1 MALEREN
8 ILTLIGNRK
17 YHSCIL
23 TTFSFDFYF
32 FEMKAMKWLRSCGV
46 RNINVFIDGH
56 YYSELM
62 QQATGE
68 EMQLT
73 AGYSLYPI
81 FQKSIFHPKIWMLF
95 GEKEG
100 LLIVGSGNLTN
111 SGNGNNDEIWGAF
124 HFDIRSTENAPIFSA
139 AWNYLSML
147 SSTVKGQ
154 MNEKTNRWIVKHS
167 KWLNELPRVKPFQ
180 FSDTSQKEKVA
191 FLFNSET
198 SSIWEEL
205 SKHISNEKVI
215 EITSISPFY
224 DINGR
229 ALQEL
234 KSLFPSAE
242 INVVLDESGLIP
254 SSMQVSKTF
263 TFYDWRE
270 AGVSKVQYAKSEKTK
285 SKLHGKII
293 HFKTKSG
300 KEFCLFGSANVTPEG
315 LGLSGKNSNAEVSL
329 LIQSDKGG
337 LLNELGIE
345 LKAGN
350 SKKLSDFTATTTK
363 SIYETV
369 IKNNQFKI
377 QLLSVELIYDELT
390 LYSNGN
396 YGEPFKV
403 VFFDRQNR
411 SLHSQIFSKY
421 EQELKIK
428 LDAELGSFQY
438 IQFADS
444 EDEFISNKLL
454 VSNYFLLAKTHPNP
468 KTEDIERIYSEIQNG
483 ELSRVFDLLHY
494 AIIDETENEEGT
506 SVLHNSKNTYA
517 NREEKKEPEKLYD
530 LSSYKPIEYSSFEK
544 SLLLSSTSLHVLDVL
559 KSIHSKGLL
568 TNRQDDISVDEQED
582 NLGNISGNE
591 ESEVKTIRNLPL
603 ALLKS
608 KRRKLISYFDNLYNN
623 QQGILYGS
631 NRPNTYNP
639 TLTDLVKYLI
649 ALELLLEYG
658 GKSEKY
664 NEPDKQHTVSY
675 LYPNPSNSPSI
686 VVQDTQH
693 FFSYL
698 PFVDEYVNNNVKG
711 CCLNLV
717 GDFLMLARTGFKQY
731 EFEYTQKKVEELK
744 GEALITSIV
753 CLLNNQW
760 KENELH
766 YFHTMLLNTLHYL
779 GWRDVEDFHNNFGE
793 LKTKITH
800 RISELKHRASGL
812 EQNLETFYSKVCP
825 AFKKVIERLKDKNF
839 DTSAVQGQ
847 IIYKSPWGYSYVHS
861 VTKTNDFTLIRPGFL
876 WDDSKADYLKHSP
889 DEIYLPLKLLSFIC
903 TDL

>member
-8 ILTLIGNRK
+8 ILTLIGSRR

-46 RNINVFIDGH
+46 RNINVFVDGH

-62 QQATGE
+62 KQATGE

-95 GEKEG
+95 GDKEG

-124 HFDIRSTENAPIFSA
+124 HFDIRSTENSPIFSA

-147 SSTVKGQ
+147 SATVRGQ
-154 MNEKTNRWIVKHS
+154 MNEKTTRWIIEHS
-167 KWLNELPRVKPFQ
+167 KWLNELPKVKPFQ

-198 SSIWEEL
+198 SSIWKEL
-205 SKHISNEKVI
+205 SEHISNEKVI

-224 DINGR
+224 DINGK

-234 KSLFPSAE
+234 KSIFQSAE

-254 SSMQVSKTF
+254 SAMQVSKGF
-263 TFYDWRE
+263 TFYDWRD
-270 AGVSKVQYAKSEKTK
+270 AGVSKVQYAKSENAK

-300 KEFCLFGSANVTPEG
+300 REFCLFGSANVTPEG
-315 LGLSGKNSNAEVSL
+315 LGLAGKNSNAEVSL
-329 LIQSDKGG
+329 LIQSEKGG
-337 LLNELGIE
+337 LLNELGIK
-345 LKAGN
+345 LKSGN
-350 SKKLSDFTATTTK
+350 SKKLSEFTATATK

-369 IKNNQFKI
+369 IKNNQFKV
-377 QLLSVELIYDELT
+377 QLLSAELIYDELT
-390 LYSNGN
+390 IHSNEN
-396 YGEPFKV
+396 YAEQFKV

-411 SLHSQIFSKY
+411 FLYSQKISKY

-428 LDAELGSFQY
+428 LNAELCSIQY
-438 IQFADS
+438 VQFADS

-454 VSNYFLLAKTHPNP
+454 VSDYFLLAKTHPNP

-483 ELSRVFDLLHY
+483 ELSKVLDLLHY

-506 SVLHNSKNTYA
+506 SVLHNSKNA
-517 NREEKKEPEKLYD
+517 NAKREEKKEPERLYD
-530 LSSYKPIEYSSFEK
+530 LSSYKPIEHSAFEK
-544 SLLLSSTSLHVLDVL
+544 NLLLSSLSLRVLDVL
-559 KSIHSKGLL
+559 KFIHSKGLS
-568 TNRQDDISVDEQED
+568 TNKQGDISIDEQEE

-591 ESEVKTIRNLPL
+591 ENEVKTIRNLSF

-608 KRRKLISYFDNLYNN
+608 ERRKLISYFDNLYSN
-623 QQGILYGS
+623 QQEILYGN
-631 NRPNTYNP
+631 NRPKIYKP
-639 TLTDLVKYLI
+639 TLTDLTKYLI
-649 ALELLLEYG
+649 ALELILEYG

-664 NEPDKQHTVSY
+664 DE
-675 LYPNPSNSPSI
+675 
-686 VVQDTQH
+686 QDTQH

-698 PFVDEYVNNNVKG
+698 PFIDDYDNNNVKG
-711 CCLNLV
+711 CCLNLI
-717 GDFLMLARTGFKQY
+717 GDFLMLARTGFKEY
-731 EFEYTQKKVEELK
+731 EFDYTKRKVEELK
-744 GEALITSIV
+744 SEALVSTIV
-753 CLLNNQW
+753 CLLNNRW

-766 YFHTMLLNTLHYL
+766 YFFSMLLNTFHYL
-779 GWRDVEDFHNNFGE
+779 GWKDVEDFNNNFGE

-800 RISELKHRASGL
+800 RISELKQRANGL
-812 EQNLETFYSKVCP
+812 EQNLETFYRKVCP
-825 AFKKVIERLKDKNF
+825 AFKKVIKKLADKNF

-847 IIYKSPWGYSYVHS
+847 IIYKSPWGYCYVHS

-876 WDDSKADYLKHSP
+876 WDDAKSDYMKHSP
-889 DEIYLPLKLLSFIC
+889 DEIYLPLKLQSFIC
-903 TDL
+903 TDI

>member
-8 ILTLIGNRK
+8 ILTLIGSRR

-73 AGYSLYPI
+73 AGYSLYPV

-95 GEKEG
+95 GDKEG

-147 SSTVKGQ
+147 SSNVKGQ
-154 MNEKTNRWIVKHS
+154 MNEKTTRWIVEHS
-167 KWLNELPRVKPFQ
+167 KWLNELPKVKPFQ
-180 FSDTSQKEKVA
+180 FSDTSQKEKIA

-198 SSIWEEL
+198 SSIWVEL

-224 DINGR
+224 DSNGK

-234 KSLFPSAE
+234 KYLFPSAE

-254 SSMQVSKTF
+254 SSMQVSKGF
-263 TFYDWRE
+263 TFYDWRD
-270 AGVSKVQYAKSEKTK
+270 AGVSKVQYSKSENVK

-315 LGLSGKNSNAEVSL
+315 LGLAGKYSNAEVSL
-329 LIQSDKGG
+329 LIQSEKGG
-337 LLNELGIE
+337 LLNELGVK
-345 LKAGN
+345 LKASN
-350 SKKLSDFTATTTK
+350 RKKLSDFTATTTK

-369 IKNNQFKI
+369 IKNNQFKV
-377 QLLSVELIYDELT
+377 QLLSAELIYDELT
-390 LYSNGN
+390 LHSNGN
-396 YGEPFKV
+396 YSEQFNV
-403 VFFDRQNR
+403 VFFDRQNKF
-411 SLHSQIFSKY
+411 LHSQIFSKY

-428 LDAELGSFQY
+428 LNPELGSFQY
-438 IQFADS
+438 VQFS
-444 EDEFISNKLL
+444 NNSDEFISNKLL
-454 VSNYFLLAKTHPNP
+454 VSDYFLLAKTHPNP

-483 ELSRVFDLLHY
+483 ELSKVLDLLHY

-506 SVLHNSKNTYA
+506 SALHNSKNTDA
-517 NREEKKEPEKLYD
+517 KRDVKKEPERLYV
-530 LSSYKPIEYSSFEK
+530 LSSYKPIEHSAYEK
-544 SLLLSSTSLHVLDVL
+544 NLLLSSLSLRVLDVL
-559 KSIHSKGLL
+559 KFIHSKGLS
-568 TNRQDDISVDEQED
+568 TNRQDDISIDEQED
-582 NLGNISGNE
+582 NLGNISGNDE
-591 ESEVKTIRNLPL
+591 NEVKTLRNLSF

-608 KRRKLISYFDNLYNN
+608 ERRKLISYFDNLYSN
-623 QQGILYGS
+623 QQEILYGN
-631 NRPNTYNP
+631 NRPKVYKP
-639 TLTDLVKYLI
+639 TLTDLTKYLI
-649 ALELLLEYG
+649 ALELILEYG

-664 NEPDKQHTVSY
+664 DEQE
-675 LYPNPSNSPSI
+675 
-686 VVQDTQH
+686 TQH

-698 PFVDEYVNNNVKG
+698 PFVDEYDNNNVKG

-717 GDFLMLARTGFKQY
+717 GDFLMLARTGFKEY
-731 EFEYTQKKVEELK
+731 EFDYTKKKVEELK
-744 GEALITSIV
+744 GEALVSTIV
-753 CLLNNQW
+753 CLLNNRW

-766 YFHTMLLNTLHYL
+766 YFYSMLLNTLHYL
-779 GWRDVEDFHNNFGE
+779 GWKDVDDFNSNFGE
-793 LKTKITH
+793 LKAKIIH
-800 RISELKHRASGL
+800 RISELKQRANGL
-812 EQNLETFYSKVCP
+812 EQNLEIFYRRVCP
-825 AFKKVIERLKDKNF
+825 AFKKVLKQLGDKNF
-839 DTSAVQGQ
+839 DTSAVYGQ
-847 IIYKSPWGYSYVHS
+847 IIYKSPWGYCYVHS

-876 WDDSKADYLKHSP
+876 WDDGKAEYMKHSP
-889 DEIYLPLKLLSFIC
+889 DEIYLPLKLQSFIC

>member
-8 ILTLIGNRK
+8 ILTLIGSRR

-73 AGYSLYPI
+73 AGYSLYPV

-95 GEKEG
+95 GDKEG
-100 LLIVGSGNLTN
+100 LIIVGSGNLTN

-124 HFDIRSTENAPIFSA
+124 HFDIRSTENATIFSS

-154 MNEKTNRWIVKHS
+154 MNEKTTRWIVEHS
-167 KWLNELPRVKPFQ
+167 KWLNELPKVKPFQ
-180 FSDTSQKEKVA
+180 FSNTSQKDKVA

-205 SKHISNEKVI
+205 SKHIRNEKII

-224 DINGR
+224 DINGK

-234 KSLFPSAE
+234 KSLFPTAE

-254 SSMQVSKTF
+254 SSMPNNKAF
-263 TFYDWRE
+263 TFYDWRD
-270 AGVSKVQYAKSEKTK
+270 AGVSKVQYAKSENEK

-293 HFKTKSG
+293 HFTTKSG

-315 LGLSGKNSNAEVSL
+315 LGLAGKYLNAEVSL
-329 LIQSDKGG
+329 LIQSEKGG
-337 LLNELGIE
+337 LLNQLGIK
-345 LKAGN
+345 LKARD
-350 SKKLSDFTATTTK
+350 SKKLSEFTVTKTK
-363 SIYETV
+363 SIYETI
-369 IKNNQFKI
+369 IKNNQFKV
-377 QLLSVELIYDELT
+377 QLLSAELIYDELT
-390 LYSNGN
+390 IHSNGN

-403 VFFDRQNR
+403 VYFDRQNR
-411 SLHSQIFSKY
+411 FFHSQIFSKY
-421 EQELKIK
+421 EQALKIK
-428 LDAELGSFQY
+428 LNLDLGSFQY
-438 IQFADS
+438 VQLVNSA
-444 EDEFISNKLL
+444 DEFISNKLL
-454 VSNYFLLAKTHPNP
+454 VSDYFLLAKTHPNP
-468 KTEDIERIYSEIQNG
+468 KTDDIERIYSEIQNG
-483 ELSRVFDLLHY
+483 ELSKVLDLLHY

-506 SVLHNSKNTYA
+506 SALHNSKNTGA
-517 NREEKKEPEKLYD
+517 KREEKKEPEKLYE
-530 LSSYKPIEYSSFEK
+530 LSSYKPIEHSAFEK
-544 SLLLSSTSLHVLDVL
+544 NLLLSSLSLRVLDVI
-559 KSIHSKGLL
+559 KFIHSKGFS
-568 TNRQDDISVDEQED
+568 TNRQDDISVDEQEE

-591 ESEVKTIRNLPL
+591 EHEVKTLRNLSF

-608 KRRKLISYFDNLYNN
+608 ERRKLISYFDNLYSN
-623 QQGILYGS
+623 QQEILYGN
-631 NRPNTYNP
+631 NRPKIYKP
-639 TLTDLVKYLI
+639 TLTDTTKYLI
-649 ALELLLEYG
+649 ALELILEYG

-664 NEPDKQHTVSY
+664 DE
-675 LYPNPSNSPSI
+675 
-686 VVQDTQH
+686 QDTQH

-698 PFVDEYVNNNVKG
+698 PFVDEYDNNNVKG
-711 CCLNLV
+711 FCLNIV
-717 GDFLMLARTGFKQY
+717 GDFLMLARTGFKEY
-731 EFEYTQKKVEELK
+731 EFDYTKKKVEELK
-744 GEALITSIV
+744 SEALVSTIV
-753 CLLNNQW
+753 CLLNNRW

-766 YFHTMLLNTLHYL
+766 YFLSMLLNTLHYL
-779 GWRDVEDFHNNFGE
+779 GWKDVVDFNNNFGE
-793 LKTKITH
+793 LKPKINH
-800 RISELKHRASGL
+800 RIYELKKRASGL
-812 EQNLETFYSKVCP
+812 EQNLEIFYRKVCP
-825 AFKKVIERLKDKNF
+825 AFKKVIKQLEDKNF

-876 WDDSKADYLKHSP
+876 WDKDKADYLKHSP
-889 DEIYLPLKLLSFIC
+889 DFEYKPLKILTFCKVDI
-903 TDL
+903 

>member
-8 ILTLIGNRK
+8 ILTLIGSRR

-73 AGYSLYPI
+73 AGYSLYPV

-95 GEKEG
+95 GDKEG

-124 HFDIRSTENAPIFSA
+124 HFDIRSTENASIFSA

-147 SSTVKGQ
+147 SATVKGQ
-154 MNEKTNRWIVKHS
+154 MNEKTTRWIVEHS

-191 FLFNSET
+191 FLFNSEK

-205 SKHISNEKVI
+205 SKHISYEKVI

-224 DINGR
+224 DINGK

-254 SSMQVSKTF
+254 SSMQVSKAF
-263 TFYDWRE
+263 TFYDWRD
-270 AGVSKVQYAKSEKTK
+270 AGVSKVQYAKSENAK
-285 SKLHGKII
+285 SKLHGKIL

-315 LGLSGKNSNAEVSL
+315 LGLGGENSNAEVSL
-329 LIQSDKGG
+329 LIQSEKGG
-337 LLNELGIE
+337 LLNELGIK
-345 LKAGN
+345 LKSSN

-369 IKNNQFKI
+369 IKNNQFKV
-377 QLLSVELIYDELT
+377 QLLSAELIYDELT
-390 LYSNGN
+390 LHSNGN
-396 YGEPFKV
+396 YTEQFKV
-403 VFFDRQNR
+403 VFFDRQNKF
-411 SLHSQIFSKY
+411 LHSQIFSKY

-428 LDAELGSFQY
+428 LNVELGSFQY
-438 IQFADS
+438 VQFADS
-444 EDEFISNKLL
+444 ADEFISNKLL
-454 VSNYFLLAKTHPNP
+454 VSDYFLLAKTHPNP

-483 ELSRVFDLLHY
+483 ELSKVLDLLHY

-506 SVLHNSKNTYA
+506 SVLHNSKNIETK
-517 NREEKKEPEKLYD
+517 REEKKEPEKLYD
-530 LSSYKPIEYSSFEK
+530 LSSYKPIEHSAFEK
-544 SLLLSSTSLHVLDVL
+544 NLLLSSLSLRVLDVL
-559 KSIHSKGLL
+559 KFIHSKALS
-568 TNRQDDISVDEQED
+568 TKRQDDISIDEQEE

-591 ESEVKTIRNLPL
+591 ENEVKTHRNLSF

-608 KRRKLISYFDNLYNN
+608 ERRKLISYFNNLYNN
-623 QQGILYGS
+623 QQGILYGN
-631 NRPNTYNP
+631 NRPKIYKP
-639 TLTDLVKYLI
+639 TLTDLTKYLI
-649 ALELLLEYG
+649 ALELILEYG

-664 NEPDKQHTVSY
+664 DEQE
-675 LYPNPSNSPSI
+675 
-686 VVQDTQH
+686 TQY

-698 PFVDEYVNNNVKG
+698 PFVDEYDNNNVKG
-711 CCLNLV
+711 CCLNIV
-717 GDFLMLARTGFKQY
+717 GDFLMLARTGFKEY
-731 EFEYTQKKVEELK
+731 EFDYTKKKIEELK
-744 GEALITSIV
+744 SEALVSTIV
-753 CLLNNQW
+753 CLLNNRW

-766 YFHTMLLNTLHYL
+766 YFLSMLLNTLHYL
-779 GWRDVEDFHNNFGE
+779 GWKDVEDFNNNFSE
-793 LKTKITH
+793 LKIKISH

-812 EQNLETFYSKVCP
+812 EQNLETFYRKVCP
-825 AFKKVIERLKDKNF
+825 AFKKVLKQLAAKNF
-839 DTSAVQGQ
+839 DTSAVHGQ
-847 IIYKSPWGYSYVHS
+847 IIYKSPWGYCYVYS

-876 WDDSKADYLKHSP
+876 WDDDKADYMKHSP
-889 DEIYLPLKLLSFIC
+889 DEIYLPLKLPSFIC

>member
-8 ILTLIGNRK
+8 ILTLIGSRR

-62 QQATGE
+62 KQATGE

-73 AGYSLYPI
+73 AGYSLYPV

-95 GEKEG
+95 GDKEG

-124 HFDIRSTENAPIFSA
+124 HFDIRSTENSPIFSA

-147 SSTVKGQ
+147 SATVRGQ
-154 MNEKTNRWIVKHS
+154 MNEKTTRWIVEHS
-167 KWLNELPRVKPFQ
+167 KWLNELPKVKPFQ
-180 FSDTSQKEKVA
+180 FSNTSQKEKVA

-198 SSIWEEL
+198 SSIWKEL

-224 DINGR
+224 DINGKV
-229 ALQEL
+229 LQEL
-234 KSLFPSAE
+234 KSIFPSAA

-254 SSMQVSKTF
+254 SAMQVSKGF
-263 TFYDWRE
+263 TFYDWRD
-270 AGVSKVQYAKSEKTK
+270 AGVSKVQYAKSENAK

-300 KEFCLFGSANVTPEG
+300 REFCLFGSANVTPEG
-315 LGLSGKNSNAEVSL
+315 LGLAGKNSNAEVSL
-329 LIQSDKGG
+329 LIQSEKGG
-337 LLNELGIE
+337 LLNELGIK
-345 LKAGN
+345 LKSGN
-350 SKKLSDFTATTTK
+350 SKKLSDFKASATK

-369 IKNNQFKI
+369 IKNNQFKV

-390 LYSNGN
+390 LHSNGN
-396 YGEPFKV
+396 YAGQFKV

-411 SLHSQIFSKY
+411 FLHSQKISKY

-428 LDAELGSFQY
+428 LNAELGSIQY
-438 IQFADS
+438 VQFADS
-444 EDEFISNKLL
+444 ADEFISNKLL
-454 VSNYFLLAKTHPNP
+454 VSDYFLLAKTHPNP

-483 ELSRVFDLLHY
+483 ELSKVLDLLHY

-506 SVLHNSKNTYA
+506 SVLHNSKNA
-517 NREEKKEPEKLYD
+517 NAKREEKKEPERLYD
-530 LSSYKPIEYSSFEK
+530 LSSYKPIEHSAFEK
-544 SLLLSSTSLHVLDVL
+544 NLLLSSLSLRVLDVL
-559 KSIHSKGLL
+559 KLIHSKGLS
-568 TNRQDDISVDEQED
+568 TNRQDDISVDEQEE

-591 ESEVKTIRNLPL
+591 ENEVKTIRNLSF

-608 KRRKLISYFDNLYNN
+608 EKRKLISYFDNLYSN
-623 QQGILYGS
+623 QQEILYGN
-631 NRPNTYNP
+631 NRPKIYKP
-639 TLTDLVKYLI
+639 TLTDLTKYLI
-649 ALELLLEYG
+649 ALELILEYG

-664 NEPDKQHTVSY
+664 DE
-675 LYPNPSNSPSI
+675 
-686 VVQDTQH
+686 QDTQH

-698 PFVDEYVNNNVKG
+698 PFVDDYDNNNVKG
-711 CCLNLV
+711 CCLNLI
-717 GDFLMLARTGFKQY
+717 GDFLMLARTGFREY
-731 EFEYTQKKVEELK
+731 EFDYTKRKVEELK
-744 GEALITSIV
+744 SEALVSTIV
-753 CLLNNQW
+753 CLLNNRW

-766 YFHTMLLNTLHYL
+766 YFFSMLLNTFHYL
-779 GWRDVEDFHNNFGE
+779 GWKDVEDFNKNFGE

-800 RISELKHRASGL
+800 RISELKQRANGL
-812 EQNLETFYSKVCP
+812 EQNLETFYRKVCP
-825 AFKKVIERLKDKNF
+825 AFKKVIKQLADKNF

-847 IIYKSPWGYSYVHS
+847 IIYKSPWGYCYVHS

-876 WDDSKADYLKHSP
+876 WDDAKSDYMKHSP
-889 DEIYLPLKLLSFIC
+889 DEIYLPLKLQSFIC
-903 TDL
+903 TDI

>member
-8 ILTLIGNRK
+8 ILTLIGSRR

-73 AGYSLYPI
+73 AGYSLYPV

-95 GEKEG
+95 GDKEG

-147 SSTVKGQ
+147 SSNVKGQ
-154 MNEKTNRWIVKHS
+154 MNEKTTRWIVEHS
-167 KWLNELPRVKPFQ
+167 KWLNELPKVKPFQ
-180 FSDTSQKEKVA
+180 FSDTSQKEKIA

-198 SSIWEEL
+198 SSIWVEF

-224 DINGR
+224 DSNGK

-242 INVVLDESGLIP
+242 INVVLDESGIIP
-254 SSMQVSKTF
+254 SSMQVSKGF
-263 TFYDWRE
+263 TFYDWRD
-270 AGVSKVQYAKSEKTK
+270 AGVSKVQYSKSENVK

-315 LGLSGKNSNAEVSL
+315 LGLAGKYSNAEVSL
-329 LIQSDKGG
+329 LIQSEKGG
-337 LLNELGIE
+337 LLNELGVK
-345 LKAGN
+345 LKASN
-350 SKKLSDFTATTTK
+350 RKKLSDFTATKTK

-369 IKNNQFKI
+369 IKNNQFKV
-377 QLLSVELIYDELT
+377 QLLSAELIYDELT

-396 YGEPFKV
+396 YSEQFNV
-403 VFFDRQNR
+403 VFFDRQNKF
-411 SLHSQIFSKY
+411 LHSQIFSKY

-428 LDAELGSFQY
+428 LNPELGSFQY
-438 IQFADS
+438 VQFS
-444 EDEFISNKLL
+444 NNSDEFISNKLL
-454 VSNYFLLAKTHPNP
+454 VSDYFLLAKTHPNP

-483 ELSRVFDLLHY
+483 ELSKVLDLLQY

-506 SVLHNSKNTYA
+506 SALHNSKNTDA
-517 NREEKKEPEKLYD
+517 KRDVKNEPERLYD
-530 LSSYKPIEYSSFEK
+530 LSSYKPIEHSAYEK
-544 SLLLSSTSLHVLDVL
+544 NLLLSSLSLRVLDVL
-559 KSIHSKGLL
+559 KFIHSKGLS
-568 TNRQDDISVDEQED
+568 TNRQDDISIDEQEE
-582 NLGNISGNE
+582 NLGNISGNDE
-591 ESEVKTIRNLPL
+591 NEVKTLRNLSF

-608 KRRKLISYFDNLYNN
+608 ERRKLISYFDILYSN
-623 QQGILYGS
+623 QQEILYGN
-631 NRPNTYNP
+631 NRPKVYKP
-639 TLTDLVKYLI
+639 TLTDLTKYLI
-649 ALELLLEYG
+649 ALELILEYG

-664 NEPDKQHTVSY
+664 DEQE
-675 LYPNPSNSPSI
+675 
-686 VVQDTQH
+686 TQH

-698 PFVDEYVNNNVKG
+698 PFVDEYYNNNVKG

-717 GDFLMLARTGFKQY
+717 GDFLMLARTGFKEY
-731 EFEYTQKKVEELK
+731 EFDYTKKKVEELK
-744 GEALITSIV
+744 GEALVSTIV
-753 CLLNNQW
+753 CLLNNRW

-766 YFHTMLLNTLHYL
+766 YFYSMLLNTLHYL
-779 GWRDVEDFHNNFGE
+779 GWKDVDDFNSNFGE
-793 LKTKITH
+793 LKAKIIH
-800 RISELKHRASGL
+800 RISELKQRANGL
-812 EQNLETFYSKVCP
+812 EQNLEIFYRRVCP
-825 AFKKVIERLKDKNF
+825 AFKKVLQQLGDKNF
-839 DTSAVQGQ
+839 DTSAVHGQ
-847 IIYKSPWGYSYVHS
+847 IIYKSPWGYCYVHS

-876 WDDSKADYLKHSP
+876 WDDGKAEYMKHSP
-889 DEIYLPLKLLSFIC
+889 DEIYLPLKLQSFIC

>member
-8 ILTLIGNRK
+8 ILTLIGSRR

-68 EMQLT
+68 EMQLN
-73 AGYSLYPI
+73 AGYSLYPV

-95 GEKEG
+95 GDKEG

-124 HFDIRSTENAPIFSA
+124 HFDIRSTENAPIFSS
-139 AWNYLSML
+139 AWNYLSLL
-147 SSTVKGQ
+147 SATVKGQ
-154 MNEKTNRWIVKHS
+154 MNEKTTRWIVEHS
-167 KWLNELPRVKPFQ
+167 KWLNELPKVKPFQ
-180 FSDTSQKEKVA
+180 FYDTSQKEKVA

-198 SSIWEEL
+198 SSIWQEL
-205 SKHISNEKVI
+205 LKHISNEKVI

-224 DINGR
+224 DSNGK

-234 KSLFPSAE
+234 KSLFPTAR

-254 SSMQVSKTF
+254 SSMQVSKAF
-263 TFYDWRE
+263 TFYDWRN
-270 AGVSKVQYAKSEKTK
+270 AGVSKVQYAKSENSK

-293 HFKTKSG
+293 HFKTKNG

-315 LGLSGKNSNAEVSL
+315 LGLAGKYSNTEVSL
-329 LIQSDKGG
+329 LIQSEKGG
-337 LLNELGIE
+337 LLNQLGIK

-363 SIYETV
+363 SIYETIV
-369 IKNNQFKI
+369 NNNQFKV
-377 QLLSVELIYDELT
+377 QLLSAELIYDELT
-390 LYSNGN
+390 IHSNGN
-396 YGEPFKV
+396 YAELFKV
-403 VFFDRQNR
+403 VFFDGQNR
-411 SLHSQIFSKY
+411 FLHSQTISKY
-421 EQELKIK
+421 EQELKTK
-428 LDAELGSFQY
+428 LNSELGSIQY
-438 IQFADS
+438 IQLANRA
-444 EDEFISNKLL
+444 DEFISNKLL
-454 VSNYFLLAKTHPNP
+454 VSDYFLLAKTHPNP

-483 ELSRVFDLLHY
+483 ELSKVLDLLHY

-506 SVLHNSKNTYA
+506 SILHNSKTIEA
-517 NREEKKEPEKLYD
+517 KRDKTTEPEKLYD
-530 LSSYKPIEYSSFEK
+530 LSSYKPIEHSAFEK
-544 SLLLSSTSLHVLDVL
+544 NLILSSLSLRVLDVL
-559 KSIHSKGLL
+559 RFIHSKALS
-568 TNRQDDISVDEQED
+568 TNRDEDISVDEQEV
-582 NLGNISGNE
+582 NLGNISGND
-591 ESEVKTIRNLPL
+591 ESEVKPHRNLSF
-603 ALLKS
+603 AFLKS
-608 KRRKLISYFDNLYNN
+608 ERRKLTKYFDNLYGFE
-623 QQGILYGS
+623 QEILYGN
-631 NRPNTYNP
+631 NRPKTYKP
-639 TLTDLVKYLI
+639 TLTDLTKYLI
-649 ALELLLEYG
+649 ALELMLEYG

-664 NEPDKQHTVSY
+664 DE
-675 LYPNPSNSPSI
+675 
-686 VVQDTQH
+686 QDTQH

-698 PFVDEYVNNNVKG
+698 PFVDEYDNNNVKG

-717 GDFLMLARTGFKQY
+717 GDFLMLARTGFKEY
-731 EFEYTQKKVEELK
+731 EFDYTKRKVEELK
-744 GEALITSIV
+744 GEALVSTIV
-753 CLLNNQW
+753 CLLNNRW

-766 YFHTMLLNTLHYL
+766 YFHSMLLNTLHYL
-779 GWRDVEDFHNNFGE
+779 GWRDVEDFNNNFGE
-793 LKTKITH
+793 LKTKITN

-812 EQNLETFYSKVCP
+812 EQNLEIFYRKVCP
-825 AFKKVIERLKDKNF
+825 AFKKVIKRLADKNF

-847 IIYKSPWGYSYVHS
+847 IIYKSLWGYSYVHS

-876 WDDSKADYLKHSP
+876 WDDDKADYLKYSP
-889 DEIYLPLKLLSFIC
+889 NEIYLPLKLPSFIC

>member
-8 ILTLIGNRK
+8 ILTLIGSRR

-62 QQATGE
+62 KQATGE

-73 AGYSLYPI
+73 AGYSLYPV

-95 GEKEG
+95 GDKEG

-124 HFDIRSTENAPIFSA
+124 HFDIRSTENSPIFSA

-147 SSTVKGQ
+147 SVTVRGQ
-154 MNEKTNRWIVKHS
+154 MNEKTTRWIVEHS
-167 KWLNELPRVKPFQ
+167 KWLNELPKVKPFQ
-180 FSDTSQKEKVA
+180 FFDTSQKEKVA

-198 SSIWEEL
+198 SSIWKEL
-205 SKHISNEKVI
+205 SEHISNEKVI

-224 DINGR
+224 DINGK

-234 KSLFPSAE
+234 KSIFPSAA

-254 SSMQVSKTF
+254 SAMQVSKGF
-263 TFYDWRE
+263 TFYDWRD
-270 AGVSKVQYAKSEKTK
+270 AGVSKVQYAKSENAK

-300 KEFCLFGSANVTPEG
+300 REFCLFGSANVTPEG
-315 LGLSGKNSNAEVSL
+315 LGLAGKNSNAEVSL
-329 LIQSDKGG
+329 LIQSEKGG
-337 LLNELGIE
+337 LLNELGIK
-345 LKAGN
+345 LKSGN
-350 SKKLSDFTATTTK
+350 SKILSDFTATATK

-369 IKNNQFKI
+369 IKNNQFKV
-377 QLLSVELIYDELT
+377 QLLSAELIYDELT
-390 LYSNGN
+390 LHSNGN
-396 YGEPFKV
+396 YAEQFKV

-411 SLHSQIFSKY
+411 FLHSQNISKY

-428 LDAELGSFQY
+428 LNAELGSFQY
-438 IQFADS
+438 VQFADS
-444 EDEFISNKLL
+444 ADEFISNKLL
-454 VSNYFLLAKTHPNP
+454 VSDYFLLAKTHPNP

-483 ELSRVFDLLHY
+483 ELSKVLDLLHY

-506 SVLHNSKNTYA
+506 SVLHNSKNA
-517 NREEKKEPEKLYD
+517 NAKREEKKEPERLYD
-530 LSSYKPIEYSSFEK
+530 LSSYKPIEHSAFEK
-544 SLLLSSTSLHVLDVL
+544 NLLLSSLSLRVLDVL
-559 KSIHSKGLL
+559 KLIHSKGLS
-568 TNRQDDISVDEQED
+568 TNRQDDISVDEQEE

-591 ESEVKTIRNLPL
+591 ENEVKTIRNLSF

-608 KRRKLISYFDNLYNN
+608 KRRKLISYFDNLYSN
-623 QQGILYGS
+623 QQEILYGN
-631 NRPNTYNP
+631 NRPKIYKP
-639 TLTDLVKYLI
+639 TLTDLTKYLI
-649 ALELLLEYG
+649 ALELILEFG

-664 NEPDKQHTVSY
+664 DE
-675 LYPNPSNSPSI
+675 
-686 VVQDTQH
+686 QDTQH

-698 PFVDEYVNNNVKG
+698 PFVDDYDNNNVKG
-711 CCLNLV
+711 CCLNLI
-717 GDFLMLARTGFKQY
+717 GDFLMLARTGFKEY
-731 EFEYTQKKVEELK
+731 EFDYTKKKVEELK
-744 GEALITSIV
+744 GEALVSTIV
-753 CLLNNQW
+753 CLLNNRW

-766 YFHTMLLNTLHYL
+766 YFFSMLLNTLHYL
-779 GWRDVEDFHNNFGE
+779 GWKDVEDFNNNFGE
-793 LKTKITH
+793 MKTKITH
-800 RISELKHRASGL
+800 RISELKHRANGL
-812 EQNLETFYSKVCP
+812 EQNLEIFYRKVCP
-825 AFKKVIERLKDKNF
+825 AFKKVIKQLADKNF

-876 WDDSKADYLKHSP
+876 WDDDKADYMKHSP
-889 DEIYLPLKLLSFIC
+889 DEIYLPLKLPSFIC

>member
-8 ILTLIGNRK
+8 ILTLIGSRR

-73 AGYSLYPI
+73 AGYSLYPV

-95 GEKEG
+95 GDKEG

-124 HFDIRSTENAPIFSA
+124 HFDIRSTENAAIFSA

-154 MNEKTNRWIVKHS
+154 MNEKTTRWIVEYS
-167 KWLNELPRVKPFQ
+167 KWLNELPRVIPFQ

-215 EITSISPFY
+215 QITSISPFY
-224 DINGR
+224 DSNGK

-242 INVVLDESGLIP
+242 INVVLDENGLIP
-254 SSMQVSKTF
+254 SSMQVSKVF
-263 TFYDWRE
+263 AFYDWRD
-270 AGVSKVQYAKSEKTK
+270 AGVSKVQYSKSENSK

-300 KEFCLFGSANVTPEG
+300 KEFCLFGSANVSPEG
-315 LGLSGKNSNAEVSL
+315 LGLAGKHSNAEVSL

-337 LLNELGIE
+337 FLNQLGIK

-350 SKKLSDFTATTTK
+350 SKKLSDFTATSTK

-369 IKNNQFKI
+369 IKNNQFKV
-377 QLLSVELIYDELT
+377 QLLSAELIYDELT
-390 LYSNGN
+390 IHSNGN
-396 YGEPFKV
+396 YAELFKV
-403 VFFDRQNR
+403 VLFDKQNR
-411 SLHSQIFSKY
+411 FLHSQTISKY
-421 EQELKIK
+421 EQELKTK
-428 LDAELGSFQY
+428 LNLELGSIQY
-438 IQFADS
+438 IQLANS
-444 EDEFISNKLL
+444 ADEFISNKLL
-454 VSNYFLLAKTHPNP
+454 VSDYFLLSKTHPNP

-483 ELSRVFDLLHY
+483 ELSKVLDLLHY

-506 SVLHNSKNTYA
+506 SFLHNSKNIDVK
-517 NREEKKEPEKLYD
+517 REEKKEPKKLYD
-530 LSSYKPIEYSSFEK
+530 LSSYKPIEHSAFEK
-544 SLLLSSTSLHVLDVL
+544 NLLLSSLSLRVLDVL
-559 KSIHSKGLL
+559 KFIHSKGLS
-568 TNRQDDISVDEQED
+568 TNRQDDISVDEQEE
-582 NLGNISGNE
+582 NLGNITGNE
-591 ESEVKTIRNLPL
+591 ENEVKALRNLSF

-608 KRRKLISYFDNLYNN
+608 ERRKLIGYFDNLYSN
-623 QQGILYGS
+623 QQEILYGK
-631 NRPNTYNP
+631 NRPKIYKP
-639 TLTDLVKYLI
+639 TLTDLTKYLI
-649 ALELLLEYG
+649 ALELILEYG

-664 NEPDKQHTVSY
+664 DE
-675 LYPNPSNSPSI
+675 
-686 VVQDTQH
+686 QDSQH

-698 PFVDEYVNNNVKG
+698 PFVDEYDNNNVKG

-717 GDFLMLARTGFKQY
+717 GDFLMFARTGFKEY
-731 EFEYTQKKVEELK
+731 EFDYTKKKVEELK
-744 GEALITSIV
+744 GEALVSTIV
-753 CLLNNQW
+753 CLLNNRW

-766 YFHTMLLNTLHYL
+766 YFHSMLLNTLHYL
-779 GWRDVEDFHNNFGE
+779 GWKDVEDFNNNFGE

-812 EQNLETFYSKVCP
+812 EQNLETFYRIVCP
-825 AFKKVIERLKDKNF
+825 AFRKVIKRLADKNF

-861 VTKTNDFTLIRPGFL
+861 VTKTNDFTLIRPGFM
-876 WDDSKADYLKHSP
+876 WDDNKADYVKHSP
-889 DEIYLPLKLLSFIC
+889 DEIYKPLKLTSLIC
-903 TDL
+903 LDI

>member
-8 ILTLIGNRK
+8 ILTLIGSRR

-73 AGYSLYPI
+73 AGYSLYPV

-95 GEKEG
+95 GDKEG

-154 MNEKTNRWIVKHS
+154 MNEKTTRWIVEHS
-167 KWLNELPRVKPFQ
+167 KWLNELPKVKPFQ

-224 DINGR
+224 DSNGK

-254 SSMQVSKTF
+254 SSMQVSKGF
-263 TFYDWRE
+263 TFYDWRD
-270 AGVSKVQYAKSEKTK
+270 AGVSKVQYAKSENAK

-315 LGLSGKNSNAEVSL
+315 LGLAGKYSNAEVSL
-329 LIQSDKGG
+329 LIQSEKGG
-337 LLNELGIE
+337 LLNELGIK
-345 LKAGN
+345 LKASN
-350 SKKLSDFTATTTK
+350 SKKLSDFKATTTK

-377 QLLSVELIYDELT
+377 QLLSAELIYDELA
-390 LYSNGN
+390 LHSNGN
-396 YGEPFKV
+396 YSEQFNV
-403 VFFDRQNR
+403 VFFDRQNKF
-411 SLHSQIFSKY
+411 LHSQIFSKY

-428 LDAELGSFQY
+428 LNPELGSFQY
-438 IQFADS
+438 VQFS
-444 EDEFISNKLL
+444 NNSDEFISNKLL
-454 VSNYFLLAKTHPNP
+454 VSDYFLLAKTHPNP

-483 ELSRVFDLLHY
+483 ELSKVLDLLHY

-506 SVLHNSKNTYA
+506 SVLQNSKNTDA
-517 NREEKKEPEKLYD
+517 KREEKKEPERLYD
-530 LSSYKPIEYSSFEK
+530 LSSYKPIEHSSYEK
-544 SLLLSSTSLHVLDVL
+544 NLLLSSLSLRVLDVL
-559 KSIHSKGLL
+559 KFIHSKGLS
-568 TNRQDDISVDEQED
+568 TNRQDDISIDEQEE

-591 ESEVKTIRNLPL
+591 ENEVKTLRNLSF

-608 KRRKLISYFDNLYNN
+608 ERRKLISYFDNLYSN
-623 QQGILYGS
+623 QQEILYGN
-631 NRPNTYNP
+631 NRPKIYKP
-639 TLTDLVKYLI
+639 TLTDLTKYLI
-649 ALELLLEYG
+649 ALELLFEYG

-664 NEPDKQHTVSY
+664 DEQG
-675 LYPNPSNSPSI
+675 
-686 VVQDTQH
+686 TQH

-698 PFVDEYVNNNVKG
+698 PFVDEYDNNNVKG

-717 GDFLMLARTGFKQY
+717 GDFVMLARTGFKEY
-731 EFEYTQKKVEELK
+731 EFDYTKKKVEELK
-744 GEALITSIV
+744 SEALISTIV
-753 CLLNNQW
+753 CLLNNRW

-766 YFHTMLLNTLHYL
+766 YFFSMLLNTLHYL
-779 GWRDVEDFHNNFGE
+779 GWKDVEDFNNNFGE

-812 EQNLETFYSKVCP
+812 EQNLETFYRKVCP
-825 AFKKVIERLKDKNF
+825 AFKKVIKRLADKNF

-861 VTKTNDFTLIRPGFL
+861 VTKTNEYTLIRPGFL
-876 WDDSKADYLKHSP
+876 WDDDKADYMKHSP
-889 DEIYLPLKLLSFIC
+889 DEIYLPLKLQSFIC

>member
-8 ILTLIGNRK
+8 ILTLIGSRR

-73 AGYSLYPI
+73 AGYSLYPV

-95 GEKEG
+95 GDKEG

-139 AWNYLSML
+139 AWNYLSKL

-154 MNEKTNRWIVKHS
+154 MNEKTTRWIIEHS
-167 KWLNELPRVKPFQ
+167 KWLNELPIVQPFQ
-180 FSDTSQKEKVA
+180 FSYTSQKEKIA

-224 DINGR
+224 DSNGKV
-229 ALQEL
+229 LQEL
-234 KSLFPSAE
+234 KSLFPTAG

-254 SSMQVSKTF
+254 SSMQVSKAF
-263 TFYDWRE
+263 TFYDWSDT
-270 AGVSKVQYAKSEKTK
+270 GVSKVQYAKSENTK

-315 LGLSGKNSNAEVSL
+315 LGLSGKHSNAEVSL
-329 LIQSDKGG
+329 LILSEKGG
-337 LLNELGIE
+337 LLNQLGIK
-345 LKAGN
+345 LKSSN
-350 SKKLSDFTATTTK
+350 SKKLSDFKATTSK

-369 IKNNQFKI
+369 IKNNQHKV
-377 QLLSVELIYDELT
+377 QLLSAELIYDELT
-390 LYSNGN
+390 FHSNGN
-396 YGEPFKV
+396 YTDQIKV
-403 VFFDRQNR
+403 VLFDKHNR
-411 SLHSQIFSKY
+411 FLYSQKIPKF

-428 LDAELGSFQY
+428 LNLELGSFQY
-438 IQFADS
+438 VQFANS
-444 EDEFISNKLL
+444 SDEFISNKLL
-454 VSNYFLLAKTHPNP
+454 ISDYFLIAKTHPNP
-468 KTEDIERIYSEIQNG
+468 KTEDIERIYSEIQSG
-483 ELSRVFDLLHY
+483 ELSKVLDLLHY

-506 SVLHNSKNTYA
+506 SILHNRKSNEAK
-517 NREEKKEPEKLYD
+517 RDEKEEPEKLYD
-530 LSSYKPIEYSSFEK
+530 LSSYKPIENSAFEK
-544 SLLLSSTSLHVLDVL
+544 NLILSSLSLRVLDVL
-559 KSIHSKGLL
+559 KFIHSKSLS
-568 TNRQDDISVDEQED
+568 TNREEDIRVDEQEE
-582 NLGNISGNE
+582 NLGDISGNE
-591 ESEVKTIRNLPL
+591 ESEVKTHRNLSF

-608 KRRKLISYFDNLYNN
+608 ERRKLTNFFDNFYSY
-623 QQGILYGS
+623 QQEILYG
-631 NRPNTYNP
+631 NTRPKTYKP
-639 TLTDLVKYLI
+639 TLTDLTKYLI
-649 ALELLLEYG
+649 ALELILEYG

-664 NEPDKQHTVSY
+664 DEQDKQH
-675 LYPNPSNSPSI
+675 
-686 VVQDTQH
+686 
-693 FFSYL
+693 FFNYL
-698 PFVDEYVNNNVKG
+698 PFSDEYDNNNVKG

-717 GDFLMLARTGFKQY
+717 GDFLMLARTGFKEY
-731 EFEYTQKKVEELK
+731 EFDYTKKKIEELK
-744 GEALITSIV
+744 AEALVSTIV
-753 CLLNNQW
+753 CILNNRW

-766 YFHTMLLNTLHYL
+766 YFFSMLLNTLHYL
-779 GWRDVEDFHNNFGE
+779 GWRDVSEFKSNFEE
-793 LKTKITH
+793 LNTKIKH
-800 RISELKHRASGL
+800 RISELKHRANGL
-812 EQNLETFYSKVCP
+812 EQNLETFYKKVCP
-825 AFKKVIERLKDKNF
+825 TFLKVVNQIEEKDF

-847 IIYKSPWGYSYVHS
+847 IIYKSPLGYCYVHS
-861 VTKTNDFTLIRPGFL
+861 VTKTNDFTLIRPGFM
-876 WDDSKADYLKHSP
+876 WDDNKSDYMKHSP
-889 DEIYLPLKLLSFIC
+889 DEIYKPIKLTSLIC
-903 TDL
+903 LDI

>member
-8 ILTLIGNRK
+8 ILTLIGSRR

-73 AGYSLYPI
+73 AGYSLYPV

-95 GEKEG
+95 GDKEG

-147 SSTVKGQ
+147 SSNVKGQ
-154 MNEKTNRWIVKHS
+154 MNEKTTRWIVEHS
-167 KWLNELPRVKPFQ
+167 KWLNELPKVKPFQ

-224 DINGR
+224 DSNGK

-242 INVVLDESGLIP
+242 INVVLDESGIIP
-254 SSMQVSKTF
+254 SSMQVSKGF
-263 TFYDWRE
+263 TFYDWRD
-270 AGVSKVQYAKSEKTK
+270 AGVSKVQYSKSENVK

-315 LGLSGKNSNAEVSL
+315 LGLAGKYSNAEVSL
-329 LIQSDKGG
+329 LIQSEKGG
-337 LLNELGIE
+337 LLDELGVK
-345 LKAGN
+345 LKASN
-350 SKKLSDFTATTTK
+350 RKKLSDFTATKTK

-369 IKNNQFKI
+369 IKNNQFKV
-377 QLLSVELIYDELT
+377 QLLSAELIYDELT
-390 LYSNGN
+390 LHSNGN
-396 YGEPFKV
+396 YSEQFNV
-403 VFFDRQNR
+403 VFFDRQNKF
-411 SLHSQIFSKY
+411 LHSQIFSKY

-428 LDAELGSFQY
+428 LNPELGSFQY
-438 IQFADS
+438 VQFS
-444 EDEFISNKLL
+444 NNSDEFISNKLL
-454 VSNYFLLAKTHPNP
+454 VSDYFLLAKTHPNP

-483 ELSRVFDLLHY
+483 ELSKVLDLLHY

-506 SVLHNSKNTYA
+506 SALHNSKNTDA
-517 NREEKKEPEKLYD
+517 KRDVKKEPERLYD
-530 LSSYKPIEYSSFEK
+530 LSSYKPIEHSAYEK
-544 SLLLSSTSLHVLDVL
+544 NLLLSSLSLRVLDVL
-559 KSIHSKGLL
+559 KFIHSKGLS
-568 TNRQDDISVDEQED
+568 TNRQDDISIDEQEE
-582 NLGNISGNE
+582 NLGNISGNDE
-591 ESEVKTIRNLPL
+591 NEVKTLRNLSF

-608 KRRKLISYFDNLYNN
+608 ERRKLISYFDNLYSN
-623 QQGILYGS
+623 QQEILYGN
-631 NRPNTYNP
+631 NRPKVYKP
-639 TLTDLVKYLI
+639 TLTDLTKYLI
-649 ALELLLEYG
+649 ALELILEYG

-664 NEPDKQHTVSY
+664 DEQE
-675 LYPNPSNSPSI
+675 
-686 VVQDTQH
+686 TQH

-698 PFVDEYVNNNVKG
+698 PFVDEYDNNNVKG

-717 GDFLMLARTGFKQY
+717 GDFLMLARTGFKEY
-731 EFEYTQKKVEELK
+731 EFDYTKKKVEELK
-744 GEALITSIV
+744 GEALVSTIV
-753 CLLNNQW
+753 CLLNNRW

-766 YFHTMLLNTLHYL
+766 YFYSMLLNTLHYL
-779 GWRDVEDFHNNFGE
+779 GWKDVDDFNSNFGE
-793 LKTKITH
+793 LKAKIIH
-800 RISELKHRASGL
+800 RISELKQRANGL
-812 EQNLETFYSKVCP
+812 EQNLEIFYRKVCP
-825 AFKKVIERLKDKNF
+825 AFKKVLKQLGDKNF
-839 DTSAVQGQ
+839 DTSAVHGQ
-847 IIYKSPWGYSYVHS
+847 IIYKSPWGYCYVHS

-876 WDDSKADYLKHSP
+876 WDDGKAEYMKHSP
-889 DEIYLPLKLLSFIC
+889 DEIYLPLKLQSFIC

>member
-1 MALEREN
+1 MTLEREN
-8 ILTLIGNRK
+8 ILTLIGSRR

-73 AGYSLYPI
+73 AGYSLYPV

-95 GEKEG
+95 GDKEG

-147 SSTVKGQ
+147 SATVKGQ
-154 MNEKTNRWIVKHS
+154 MNEKTTRWIVEHS
-167 KWLNELPRVKPFQ
+167 KWLNELPRVKQFQ
-180 FSDTSQKEKVA
+180 FSNTSQKDKVA

-224 DINGR
+224 DINGK

-234 KSLFPSAE
+234 KSLFPLAQ

-254 SSMQVSKTF
+254 SSMQVSKAF
-263 TFYDWRE
+263 TFYDWGNI
-270 AGVSKVQYAKSEKTK
+270 GVSKGQYAKSENVK

-293 HFKTKSG
+293 HFKTKTG

-315 LGLSGKNSNAEVSL
+315 LGLAGKYSNAEVSL
-329 LIQSDKGG
+329 LIQSEKGG
-337 LLNELGIE
+337 LLNELGIKLE
-345 LKAGN
+345 SGN
-350 SKKLSDFTATTTK
+350 SKKLSDFTASATK

-369 IKNNQFKI
+369 IKNNQFKV
-377 QLLSVELIYDELT
+377 QLLSAELIYGELT
-390 LYSNGN
+390 LHSNGN

-411 SLHSQIFSKY
+411 FSHSQIFSKY

-428 LDAELGSFQY
+428 LNAELGRFQY
-438 IQFADS
+438 VQFADS

-454 VSNYFLLAKTHPNP
+454 ISDCSLLAKTHPNP
-468 KTEDIERIYSEIQNG
+468 KTEDIERIYSEIQDG
-483 ELSRVFDLLHY
+483 ELSKVLDLLHY
-494 AIIDETENEEGT
+494 AIFDETENEEGT
-506 SVLHNSKNTYA
+506 SVLHNSKNT
-517 NREEKKEPEKLYD
+517 NTKRDEKKEPEKLYD
-530 LSSYKPIEYSSFEK
+530 LTSYKPIEHSAFEK
-544 SLLLSSTSLHVLDVL
+544 NLLLSSLSLRVLDVL
-559 KSIHSKGLL
+559 KFIHSKGLS
-568 TNRQDDISVDEQED
+568 TNRQDDISVDEQEE
-582 NLGNISGNE
+582 NLGNITGNE
-591 ESEVKTIRNLPL
+591 ENEVKILRNPPF

-608 KRRKLISYFDNLYNN
+608 ERKKLISYFDNLYSN
-623 QQGILYGS
+623 QQEILYGK
-631 NRPNTYNP
+631 NRPKTYKP
-639 TLTDLVKYLI
+639 TLTDLTKYLI
-649 ALELLLEYG
+649 ALELMLEYG

-664 NEPDKQHTVSY
+664 DE
-675 LYPNPSNSPSI
+675 
-686 VVQDTQH
+686 QDTQH

-698 PFVDEYVNNNVKG
+698 PFVDEYKNNNVKG

-717 GDFLMLARTGFKQY
+717 GDFLMLARTGFREY
-731 EFEYTQKKVEELK
+731 EFDYTKKKVEELK
-744 GEALITSIV
+744 NEALVSTIV
-753 CLLNNQW
+753 CLLNNRW

-766 YFHTMLLNTLHYL
+766 YFHSMLLNTFHYL
-779 GWRDVEDFHNNFGE
+779 GWKDIEDFNDNFGE

-812 EQNLETFYSKVCP
+812 EQNVETFYRKVCP
-825 AFKKVIERLKDKNF
+825 AFKKVLKRLADKNF

-847 IIYKSPWGYSYVHS
+847 IIYKSPWGYCYVHS

-876 WDDSKADYLKHSP
+876 WDDDKAAYMKHSP
-889 DEIYLPLKLLSFIC
+889 DKIYLPLKLSSFIC

>member
-8 ILTLIGNRK
+8 ILTLIGSRR

-73 AGYSLYPI
+73 AGYSLYPV

-95 GEKEG
+95 GDKEG

-154 MNEKTNRWIVKHS
+154 MNEKTTRWIVEHS
-167 KWLNELPRVKPFQ
+167 KWLNELPTVKPFQ
-180 FSDTSQKEKVA
+180 FSDTSQNEKVA

-224 DINGR
+224 DISGK

-254 SSMQVSKTF
+254 SSMQVNKAF
-263 TFYDWRE
+263 TFYDWRD
-270 AGVSKVQYAKSEKTK
+270 AGVSKVQYAKYENTK

-329 LIQSDKGG
+329 LIQSEKGG
-337 LLNELGIE
+337 LLNELGIK
-345 LKAGN
+345 LKSGN

-369 IKNNQFKI
+369 IKNNQFKV
-377 QLLSVELIYDELT
+377 QLLSAELIYDELT
-390 LYSNGN
+390 LHSNGN
-396 YGEPFKV
+396 YYGEPFKV

-411 SLHSQIFSKY
+411 FLHSQKFSKY

-428 LDAELGSFQY
+428 LSVELGSFQY
-438 IQFADS
+438 VQFADS
-444 EDEFISNKLL
+444 ADEFISNKLL
-454 VSNYFLLAKTHPNP
+454 VSDYFLLAKTHPNP

-483 ELSRVFDLLHY
+483 ELSKVLDLLHY
-494 AIIDETENEEGT
+494 AIIDETENEEST
-506 SVLHNSKNTYA
+506 SVLLNSKNTDA
-517 NREEKKEPEKLYD
+517 KREEKKEPEKLYD
-530 LSSYKPIEYSSFEK
+530 LSSYKPIEHSAFEK
-544 SLLLSSTSLHVLDVL
+544 NLLLSSLSLRVLDVL
-559 KSIHSKGLL
+559 KFIHSKALS
-568 TNRQDDISVDEQED
+568 TNRQDDIRVDEQEE
-582 NLGNISGNE
+582 NLGSISGNE
-591 ESEVKTIRNLPL
+591 ENEVKTLRNLSF

-608 KRRKLISYFDNLYNN
+608 ERRKLTKYFDNLYGY
-623 QQGILYGS
+623 QQGILYG
-631 NRPNTYNP
+631 NNQPKIYKP
-639 TLTDLVKYLI
+639 TLTDLTKYLI
-649 ALELLLEYG
+649 ALELILEYG

-664 NEPDKQHTVSY
+664 DE
-675 LYPNPSNSPSI
+675 
-686 VVQDTQH
+686 QDTQH

-698 PFVDEYVNNNVKG
+698 PFVDEYDNNNVKG

-717 GDFLMLARTGFKQY
+717 GDFLMLARTGFKEY
-731 EFEYTQKKVEELK
+731 EFDYTKKKVEELK
-744 GEALITSIV
+744 GEALVSTIV
-753 CLLNNQW
+753 CLLNNRW

-766 YFHTMLLNTLHYL
+766 YFLSMLLNTLHYL
-779 GWRDVEDFHNNFGE
+779 GWKDVDDFNNNYDE
-793 LKTKITH
+793 LKNKIHH
-800 RISELKHRASGL
+800 RISELKHRASGF
-812 EQNLETFYSKVCP
+812 EQNLETFYRKVCP
-825 AFKKVIERLKDKNF
+825 AYKTAMVKRSNKNF
-839 DTSAVQGQ
+839 DDSAHAGE
-847 IIYKSPWGYSYVHS
+847 IIYSSIVGYCYVHS
-861 VTKTNDFTLIRPGFL
+861 VNKAKEYFLIRPGFC
-876 WDDSKADYLKHSP
+876 WDDSHNEYIKHRADEVYK
-889 DEIYLPLKLLSFIC
+889 PLKLNTLIRVI
-903 TDL
+903 

>member
-8 ILTLIGNRK
+8 ILTLIGSRR

-73 AGYSLYPI
+73 AGYSLYPV

-95 GEKEG
+95 GDKEG

-154 MNEKTNRWIVKHS
+154 MNEKTTRWIVEHS
-167 KWLNELPRVKPFQ
+167 KWLNELPTVKPFQ

-224 DINGR
+224 DSNGK

-254 SSMQVSKTF
+254 SSMQVSKGF
-263 TFYDWRE
+263 TFYDWRD
-270 AGVSKVQYAKSEKTK
+270 AGVSKVQYAKSENAK

-315 LGLSGKNSNAEVSL
+315 LGLAGKYSNAEVSL
-329 LIQSDKGG
+329 LIQSEKGG
-337 LLNELGIE
+337 LLNELGIK
-345 LKAGN
+345 LKASN
-350 SKKLSDFTATTTK
+350 SKKLSDFKATTTK

-377 QLLSVELIYDELT
+377 QLLSAELIYDELT
-390 LYSNGN
+390 LHSNGN
-396 YGEPFKV
+396 YSEQFNV
-403 VFFDRQNR
+403 VFFDRQNKF
-411 SLHSQIFSKY
+411 LHSQIFSKY

-428 LDAELGSFQY
+428 LNPELGSFQY
-438 IQFADS
+438 VQFS
-444 EDEFISNKLL
+444 NNSDEFISNKLL
-454 VSNYFLLAKTHPNP
+454 VSDYFLLAKTHPNP

-483 ELSRVFDLLHY
+483 ELSKVLDLLHY

-506 SVLHNSKNTYA
+506 SVLQNSKNTDA
-517 NREEKKEPEKLYD
+517 KREEKKEPERLYD
-530 LSSYKPIEYSSFEK
+530 LSSYKPIEHSSYEK
-544 SLLLSSTSLHVLDVL
+544 NLLLSSLSLRVLDVL
-559 KSIHSKGLL
+559 KFIHSKGLS
-568 TNRQDDISVDEQED
+568 TNRQDDISIDEQEE

-591 ESEVKTIRNLPL
+591 ENEVKTLRNLSF

-608 KRRKLISYFDNLYNN
+608 ERRKLISYFDNIYSN
-623 QQGILYGS
+623 QQEILYGN
-631 NRPNTYNP
+631 NRPKIYKP
-639 TLTDLVKYLI
+639 TLTDLTKYLI
-649 ALELLLEYG
+649 ALELLFEYG

-664 NEPDKQHTVSY
+664 DEQG
-675 LYPNPSNSPSI
+675 
-686 VVQDTQH
+686 TQH

-698 PFVDEYVNNNVKG
+698 PFVDEYDNNNVKG

-717 GDFLMLARTGFKQY
+717 GDFVMLARTGFKEY
-731 EFEYTQKKVEELK
+731 EFDYTKKKVEELK
-744 GEALITSIV
+744 SEALISTIV
-753 CLLNNQW
+753 CLLNNRW

-766 YFHTMLLNTLHYL
+766 YFFSMLLNTLHYL
-779 GWRDVEDFHNNFGE
+779 GLKDIEDFNNNFGE

-812 EQNLETFYSKVCP
+812 EQNLETFYRKVCP
-825 AFKKVIERLKDKNF
+825 AFKKVIKRLADKNF

-861 VTKTNDFTLIRPGFL
+861 VTKTNEYTLIRPGFL
-876 WDDSKADYLKHSP
+876 WDDDKADYMKHSP
-889 DEIYLPLKLLSFIC
+889 DEIYLPLKLQSFIC

>member
-8 ILTLIGNRK
+8 ILTLIGSRR

-73 AGYSLYPI
+73 AGYSLYPV

-95 GEKEG
+95 GDKEG

-147 SSTVKGQ
+147 SSNVKGQ
-154 MNEKTNRWIVKHS
+154 MNEKTTRWIVEHS
-167 KWLNELPRVKPFQ
+167 KWLNELPKVKPFQ
-180 FSDTSQKEKVA
+180 FSDSSQKEKVA

-224 DINGR
+224 DSNGK

-254 SSMQVSKTF
+254 SSMQLSKGF
-263 TFYDWRE
+263 TFYDWRD
-270 AGVSKVQYAKSEKTK
+270 AGVSKVQYAKSENAK

-315 LGLSGKNSNAEVSL
+315 LGLAGKYSNAEVSI
-329 LIQSDKGG
+329 LIQSEKGG
-337 LLNELGIE
+337 LLNELGIK
-345 LKAGN
+345 LKASN
-350 SKKLSDFTATTTK
+350 SKKLSDFTATTSK

-369 IKNNQFKI
+369 IKNNQFKV
-377 QLLSVELIYDELT
+377 QLLSAELIYDELT
-390 LYSNGN
+390 LHSNGN
-396 YGEPFKV
+396 YSEQFNV
-403 VFFDRQNR
+403 VFFDRQNKF
-411 SLHSQIFSKY
+411 LHSQIFSKY

-428 LDAELGSFQY
+428 LNPELGSFQY
-438 IQFADS
+438 VQFS
-444 EDEFISNKLL
+444 NNSNEFISNKLL
-454 VSNYFLLAKTHPNP
+454 VSDYFLLAKTHPNP

-483 ELSRVFDLLHY
+483 ELSKVLDLLNY

-506 SVLHNSKNTYA
+506 SVLQNSKNTDA
-517 NREEKKEPEKLYD
+517 KREEKKEPERLYD
-530 LSSYKPIEYSSFEK
+530 LSSYKPIEHSSYEK
-544 SLLLSSTSLHVLDVL
+544 NLLLSSLSLRVLDVL
-559 KSIHSKGLL
+559 KFIHSKGLS
-568 TNRQDDISVDEQED
+568 TNRQDDISIDEQEE

-591 ESEVKTIRNLPL
+591 QNEVKPLRNLSF

-608 KRRKLISYFDNLYNN
+608 ERRKLISYFDNLYSN
-623 QQGILYGS
+623 QQEILYGN
-631 NRPNTYNP
+631 NRPKIYKP
-639 TLTDLVKYLI
+639 TLTDLTKYLI
-649 ALELLLEYG
+649 ALELILEYG

-664 NEPDKQHTVSY
+664 DE
-675 LYPNPSNSPSI
+675 
-686 VVQDTQH
+686 QDTQY

-698 PFVDEYVNNNVKG
+698 PFFDEYDNNNVKG

-717 GDFLMLARTGFKQY
+717 GDFLMLARTGFKEY
-731 EFEYTQKKVEELK
+731 EFDYTRKKVEELK
-744 GEALITSIV
+744 SDALVNTIV
-753 CLLNNQW
+753 CLINNRW
-760 KENELH
+760 KDNELH
-766 YFHTMLLNTLHYL
+766 YFYSMSLNTLHYL
-779 GWRDVEDFHNNFGE
+779 GCKNVDDFNSNFGE
-793 LKTKITH
+793 LKTKIIH
-800 RISELKHRASGL
+800 RISELKQRSNGL
-812 EQNLETFYSKVCP
+812 EQNLEIFYRKVCP
-825 AFKKVIERLKDKNF
+825 AFKNVLKQLVDKNF
-839 DTSAVQGQ
+839 DTLAVQGQ
-847 IIYKSPWGYSYVHS
+847 IIYKSPWGYCYVHS
-861 VTKTNDFTLIRPGFL
+861 VTKTNDFTLVRPGFL
-876 WDDSKADYLKHSP
+876 WDKRKAEYLKHSP
-889 DEIYLPLKLLSFIC
+889 DEIYSSLKLPSFIC

>member
-8 ILTLIGNRK
+8 ILTLIGSRR

-73 AGYSLYPI
+73 AGYSLYPV

-95 GEKEG
+95 GDKEG

-124 HFDIRSTENAPIFSA
+124 HFDIRSTENALIFSA

-147 SSTVKGQ
+147 SSNVKGQ
-154 MNEKTNRWIVKHS
+154 MNEKITRWIVEHS
-167 KWLNELPRVKPFQ
+167 KWLNELPKVKPFQ
-180 FSDTSQKEKVA
+180 FSDTSQKEKIA

-198 SSIWEEL
+198 SSIWVEL

-224 DINGR
+224 DSNGK

-254 SSMQVSKTF
+254 SSMQVNKGF
-263 TFYDWRE
+263 TFYDWRD
-270 AGVSKVQYAKSEKTK
+270 AGVSKVQYSKSENVK

-315 LGLSGKNSNAEVSL
+315 LGLAGKYSNAEVSL
-329 LIQSDKGG
+329 LIQSEKGG
-337 LLNELGIE
+337 LLNELGVK
-345 LKAGN
+345 LKASN
-350 SKKLSDFTATTTK
+350 RKKLSDFTATTTK

-369 IKNNQFKI
+369 IKNNQFKV
-377 QLLSVELIYDELT
+377 QLLSAELIYDELT
-390 LYSNGN
+390 FHSNGN
-396 YGEPFKV
+396 YSEQFNV
-403 VFFDRQNR
+403 VFFDRQNKF
-411 SLHSQIFSKY
+411 LHSQIFSKY

-428 LDAELGSFQY
+428 LNPELGSFQY
-438 IQFADS
+438 VQFS
-444 EDEFISNKLL
+444 NNSDEFISNKLL
-454 VSNYFLLAKTHPNP
+454 VSDYFLLAKTHPNP

-483 ELSRVFDLLHY
+483 ELSKVLDLLHY

-506 SVLHNSKNTYA
+506 SALHNSKNTDA
-517 NREEKKEPEKLYD
+517 KRDVKKEPERLYD
-530 LSSYKPIEYSSFEK
+530 LSSYKPIEHSAYEK
-544 SLLLSSTSLHVLDVL
+544 NLLLSSLSLRVLDVL
-559 KSIHSKGLL
+559 KFIHSKGLS
-568 TNRQDDISVDEQED
+568 TNRQDDISIDEQEE
-582 NLGNISGNE
+582 NLGNISGNDE
-591 ESEVKTIRNLPL
+591 NEVKTLRNLSF

-608 KRRKLISYFDNLYNN
+608 ERRKLISYFDNLYSN
-623 QQGILYGS
+623 QQEILYGN
-631 NRPNTYNP
+631 NRPKLYKP
-639 TLTDLVKYLI
+639 TLTDLTKYLI
-649 ALELLLEYG
+649 ALELILEYG

-664 NEPDKQHTVSY
+664 DEQE
-675 LYPNPSNSPSI
+675 
-686 VVQDTQH
+686 TQH

-698 PFVDEYVNNNVKG
+698 PFVDEYDNNNVKG

-717 GDFLMLARTGFKQY
+717 GDFLMLARTGFKEY
-731 EFEYTQKKVEELK
+731 EFDYTKKKVEELK
-744 GEALITSIV
+744 GEALVSTIV
-753 CLLNNQW
+753 CLLNNRW

-766 YFHTMLLNTLHYL
+766 YFYSMLLNTLHYL
-779 GWRDVEDFHNNFGE
+779 GWKDVDDFNSNFGE
-793 LKTKITH
+793 LKAKIIH
-800 RISELKHRASGL
+800 RISELKQRANGL
-812 EQNLETFYSKVCP
+812 EQNLEIFYRRVCP
-825 AFKKVIERLKDKNF
+825 AFKKVLIQLGDKNF
-839 DTSAVQGQ
+839 DTSAVNGQ
-847 IIYKSPWGYSYVHS
+847 IIYKSPMGYCYVHS

-876 WDDSKADYLKHSP
+876 WDDGKAEYMKHSP
-889 DEIYLPLKLLSFIC
+889 DEIYLPLKLQSFIC

>member
-8 ILTLIGNRK
+8 ILTLIGSRR

-73 AGYSLYPI
+73 AGYSLYPV

-95 GEKEG
+95 GDKEG

-154 MNEKTNRWIVKHS
+154 MNEKTTRWIVEHS
-167 KWLNELPRVKPFQ
+167 KWLNELPRLKPFQ

-215 EITSISPFY
+215 KITSISPFY
-224 DINGR
+224 DSNGK

-254 SSMQVSKTF
+254 SSMQVSKSF
-263 TFYDWRE
+263 TFYDWRD
-270 AGVSKVQYAKSEKTK
+270 AGVSKVQYAKSENAK

-293 HFKTKSG
+293 HFITKSG

-315 LGLSGKNSNAEVSL
+315 LGLAGKYSNAEVSL
-329 LIQSDKGG
+329 LIQSEKGG
-337 LLNELGIE
+337 LLNELGIK
-345 LKAGN
+345 LKASN
-350 SKKLSDFTATTTK
+350 RKELSDFTATATQ

-369 IKNNQFKI
+369 IKNNQFKV
-377 QLLSVELIYDELT
+377 QLLSAELIYDELT
-390 LYSNGN
+390 LHSNGN
-396 YGEPFKV
+396 YAEPFKV
-403 VFFDRQNR
+403 VFFDRQNKF
-411 SLHSQIFSKY
+411 LHSQKISKY

-428 LDAELGSFQY
+428 LNAELGSFQY
-438 IQFADS
+438 VQFADS
-444 EDEFISNKLL
+444 ADEFISNKLL
-454 VSNYFLLAKTHPNP
+454 VSDYFLLAKTHPNP
-468 KTEDIERIYSEIQNG
+468 KTEDIERIYGEIQNG
-483 ELSRVFDLLHY
+483 ELSKVLDLLHY

-506 SVLHNSKNTYA
+506 SVLHNSKNA
-517 NREEKKEPEKLYD
+517 DAQREEKKEPERLYD
-530 LSSYKPIEYSSFEK
+530 LSSYKPIEHSAYEK
-544 SLLLSSTSLHVLDVL
+544 NLLLSSLSLRVLDVL
-559 KSIHSKGLL
+559 KFIHSKGLS

-591 ESEVKTIRNLPL
+591 ENEVKTLRNLSF

-608 KRRKLISYFDNLYNN
+608 ERRKLISYFDNLYSN
-623 QQGILYGS
+623 QQEILYGN
-631 NRPNTYNP
+631 NRPKIYKP
-639 TLTDLVKYLI
+639 TLTDLTKYLI
-649 ALELLLEYG
+649 ALELILEYG

-664 NEPDKQHTVSY
+664 DE
-675 LYPNPSNSPSI
+675 
-686 VVQDTQH
+686 QDTQH
-693 FFSYL
+693 FFNYL
-698 PFVDEYVNNNVKG
+698 PFVDEYDNNNVKG
-711 CCLNLV
+711 CCLNLI
-717 GDFLMLARTGFKQY
+717 GDFLMLARTGFKEY
-731 EFEYTQKKVEELK
+731 EFDYTKRKVEELK
-744 GEALITSIV
+744 GEALVSTIV
-753 CLLNNQW
+753 CLLNNRW
-760 KENELH
+760 KENEMH
-766 YFHTMLLNTLHYL
+766 YFFSMLLNTLHYL
-779 GWRDVEDFHNNFGE
+779 SWKDVEDFNNNFGD

-812 EQNLETFYSKVCP
+812 EQNLETFYRKVCP
-825 AFKKVIERLKDKNF
+825 AFRKVIKRLADKNF

-876 WDDSKADYLKHSP
+876 WDDDKGDYLKHSP
-889 DEIYLPLKLLSFIC
+889 DEIYLPLKLPSFIC